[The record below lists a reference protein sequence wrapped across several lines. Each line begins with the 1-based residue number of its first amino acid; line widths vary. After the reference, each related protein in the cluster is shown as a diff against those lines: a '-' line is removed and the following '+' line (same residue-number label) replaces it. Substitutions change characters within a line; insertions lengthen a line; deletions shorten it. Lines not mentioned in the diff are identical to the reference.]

1 MVISNNYL
9 KSGPLRGELLVVE
22 HGLEDLLVAAG
33 HDADGAEQLEG
44 GDLAAQVL
52 RVEALRDHV
61 NAGGVRQDVGTASL
75 SGKERETNLGGG
87 IHSVR

>member
-1 MVISNNYL
+1 M
-9 KSGPLRGELLVVE
+9 E

-75 SGKERETNLGGG
+75 SGREGQTIQGD
-87 IHSVR
+87 HSACSKPPVDIDLKVPF